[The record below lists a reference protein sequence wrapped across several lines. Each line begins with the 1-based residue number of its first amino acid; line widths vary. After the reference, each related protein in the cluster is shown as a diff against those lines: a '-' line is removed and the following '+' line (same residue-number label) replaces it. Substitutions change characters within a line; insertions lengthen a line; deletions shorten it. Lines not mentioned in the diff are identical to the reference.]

1 MNVSQIPN
9 TPGKRTTKF
18 VGQPVQ
24 VSENSGS
31 KELSCIAPSFSR
43 GGNIIQPKFVEH
55 ELCAKTHGMH
65 ALLEIILQGCG
76 NLERAIENSTLAVQ
90 ETSLELVSMF

>member
-1 MNVSQIPN
+1 MNVSQTSN
-9 TPGKRTTKF
+9 TLGKRTTEF
-18 VGQPVQ
+18 VAQPVQ

-31 KELSCIAPSFSR
+31 KELSCMVPSFSR
-43 GGNIIQPKFVEH
+43 EGNIIQPKFVAH
-55 ELCAKTHGMH
+55 ELYPKTRGMH